1 MYNHHHPSLELFTDL
16 KLKLSDHGY
25 QFPIL
30 LSVQH
35 LVATSIFSLSMSL
48 TILGV
53 HLSGIICYLAFRV
66 CLISFIIMSSRFIHS
81 VASVRISFH
90 LKAD

>member
-25 QFPIL
+25 EFPI

-35 LVATSIFSLSMSL
+35 LGATSIFSLSMSL
-48 TILGV
+48 TILV
-53 HLSGIICYLAFRV
+53 HLSGIIRYLAFCV
-66 CLISFIIMSSRFIHS
+66 WLISFIIMSSRFIHT